1 MASKDKKR
9 PNIIF
14 MLSDDQGAWAMGYAG
29 NKHIITPNFNRLA
42 AEGMIFTNSF
52 CASPVCSPARAT
64 ILTGRTPSQHGVQD
78 WIRLGHYGENA
89 IDYLKGYL
97 TYPEVLKENGYEC
110 AFSGKWHLG
119 DVFAVKNRF
128 PDHTY
133 VHLKGAGHYYN
144 APMAAKGEA
153 GKALGVGI
161 VFSFVGCMISLLALI
176 FIAPAIAKVAL
187 EFSTF
192 EYFSISVFSITLIGS
207 LSGDNIWK
215 GLLSGFLG
223 ILLSMVGM
231 APIDGLPRFT
241 FGKTELMAGFDIL
254 PVLIDLFAVSELFI
268 LAEEKYKTTFVK
280 PLDYKL
286 KGFGFTFKEFW
297 GQKWNAL
304 RSGVLGTAIGILP
317 GIGGSVSCILSY
329 ILSKKCSKYPEKY
342 GTGIIDG
349 IVASETSNNAVTG
362 GALIP
367 LLTLGIPGDATTAM
381 LLGALT
387 LHGITPGP
395 LLFSTSGDFVYGVFI
410 ALFVANIMMLLV
422 EFLGLRVFV
431 KLLNIPRIILM
442 PIIIVLCVIGAFG
455 LNNMVFDTVAIV
467 IFGIIGYLLQKFKYP
482 SAPMILGFILG
493 PIIETNF
500 RRSLM
505 FSNGE
510 IAPFFTNPIS
520 GAFLVLTFIS
530 ILLTVIK
537 TYKDSKKKKAMA

>member
-1 MASKDKKR
+1 MAEMLMQGFAAVMNV
-9 PNIIF
+9 PCMLPVFAGVAIGIIF
-14 MLSDDQGAWAMGYAG
+14 GAIPGMSATMA
-29 NKHIITPNFNRLA
+29 IALFLPITYKMTPITSICLLIGLYIGGISGGLISA
-42 AEGMIFTNSF
+42 
-52 CASPVCSPARAT
+52 
-64 ILTGRTPSQHGVQD
+64 ILLKIPGTPSSIATTFDG
-78 WIRLGHYGENA
+78 
-89 IDYLKGYL
+89 
-97 TYPEVLKENGYEC
+97 
-110 AFSGKWHLG
+110 
-119 DVFAVKNRF
+119 
-128 PDHTY
+128 
-133 VHLKGAGHYYN
+133 

-161 VFSFVGCMISLLALI
+161 VFSFVGGMISLLALM

-187 EFSTF
+187 KFSTF

-223 ILLSMVGM
+223 VLLSTVGM

-241 FGKTELMAGFDIL
+241 FGRTELTAGFDIL
-254 PVLIDLFAVSELFI
+254 PVLIGLFAVSELFV
-268 LAEEKYKTTFVK
+268 LAEDKYKDTFVK
-280 PLDYKL
+280 PIEYKM

-297 GQKWNAL
+297 EQKWNAL

-387 LHGITPGP
+387 LHGIAPGP
-395 LLFSTSGDFVYGVFI
+395 LLFTTNGDLVYGIFI
-410 ALFVANIMMLLV
+410 ALLFANVMMLVV
-422 EFLGLRVFV
+422 EFLGLRIFV
-431 KLLNIPRIILM
+431 KLLNIPKKILM
-442 PIIIVLCVIGAFG
+442 PVIIVLCVIGAFG
-455 LNNMVFDTVAIV
+455 LNNRTFDAVAIV
-467 IFGIIGYLLQKFKYP
+467 IFGLIGYLLQKFKYP
-482 SAPMILGFILG
+482 AAPMILGFILG

-505 FSNGE
+505 FSNGTA
-510 IAPFFTNPIS
+510 APFFTNPIS
-520 GAFLVLTFIS
+520 GVFLVLTFVS
-530 ILLTVIK
+530 IAFTVVK
-537 TYKDSKKKKAMA
+537 TYKKSKEKKTA